1 MAFLGVGVADAPVA
15 PGQKYWRVVRGI
27 FQDWNEGGQG
37 HAIAVEILDEGGNRL
52 ALPFGA
58 EVGFAA
64 NGGQV
69 ALAWTKLDQP
79 YPIIYDMYGG
89 LGSYS
94 VWITLEG
101 LPTERVS
108 GMGLVATTSEGVLI
122 SQSGRVHCNYLI
134 TFQRATK

>member
-1 MAFLGVGVADAPVA
+1 LGIGRSEAAVA
-15 PGQKYWRVVRGI
+15 PGQKYWRIVRGI
-27 FQDWNEGGQG
+27 FQDWNESGGG
-37 HAIAVEILDEGGNRL
+37 HAIAVEMLDEGGNRM

-79 YPIIYDMYGG
+79 YPIIYDIYGG

-94 VWITLEG
+94 VWITQGG
-101 LPTERVS
+101 LPSERVS
-108 GMGLVATTSEGVLI
+108 GMGLVDTNDAGSLI
-122 SQSGRVHCNYLI
+122 RKSGKMHVNFLI